1 MNVLIVDDEYYLV
14 EGVKKSVDWKSFS
27 IDSVFTAYSTNQ
39 AKDIFLD
46 NQIDILISD
55 IEMPRE
61 NGLELIKWVRDNG
74 YNSINILLTGHS
86 NFSYATEGIRLQILD
101 YVLKP
106 VDAST
111 LSPVIDKAVKL
122 CQKNHAETKSRI
134 INNTNILWYRLYD
147 KSILPELTEVSK
159 FAKAYNIPDSILEIP
174 YFYAYLI
181 TQSAN
186 SFLAIT
192 DIKAAVSEYLG
203 ENCYVTHISNGRYML
218 ACEWNSPDLK
228 DTSAFKDA
236 IANLDRTFPNTNFK
250 LFLFSEAPMTAAPY
264 ALELLEHYAQS
275 VPTTNKSVI
284 SINDPN
290 TSTLI
295 EEAKN
300 YNVKLPLEAW
310 EQLLLQEKIS
320 DILMDVKTILA
331 HTEDTYILKIIPTI
345 YYGLLSVSF
354 SVLAQKD
361 CLSTEIANDM
371 NTFSYPKNN
380 LYSPDALYEWARS
393 FLNSTCNIMHKENS
407 DESAVIM
414 AQKYIQANISNPDLD
429 RAAIADA
436 VHVSQDYLSYI
447 FHKES
452 GVVLSTYISSARIKE
467 AQKLLLSSK
476 ASSSEIAEKCGFS
489 NVSYFH
495 KQFKKFVGMTPNE
508 YRTSK
513 S

>member
-14 EGVKKSVDWKSFS
+14 EGVKNTVDWKALC
-27 IDSVFTAYSTNQ
+27 IDTVFTAYSANQ

-55 IEMPRE
+55 VEMPRIS
-61 NGLELIKWVRDNG
+61 GLELIQWVKDNG
-74 YNSINILLTGHS
+74 YNTINILLTGHS

-111 LSPVIDKAVKL
+111 LSPVIEKAVKL

-147 KSILPELTEVSK
+147 KSILPELDAVSG
-159 FAKAYNIPDSILEIP
+159 FARAHDIPDKIIEIP
-174 YFYAYLI
+174 YFYAYLV
-181 TQSAN
+181 TQSPN
-186 SFLAIT
+186 GFLAIT
-192 DIKAAVSEYLG
+192 DIKDAISGCLG
-203 ENCYVTHISNGRYML
+203 DNCYVSHIANGRYMI
-218 ACEWNSPDLK
+218 ACEWDNSEAK
-228 DTSAFKDA
+228 DISIFKDA
-236 IANLDRTFPNTNFK
+236 ISILDKAFPSSTFK
-250 LFLFSEAPMTAAPY
+250 LFLFSEAPITAAPY

-290 TSTLI
+290 TNTLI

-300 YNVKLPLEAW
+300 YNVKLPLENW